1 MKKVLIISHFWP
13 YRSGSRRMLGLTK
26 YLMEFNWQP
35 IIITGPLNI
44 RPDFDVRYEE
54 VDYPCLFGFKT
65 KKDIGDQLKEKSDI
79 FPLAIKYYFL
89 KLIYNFIREILAYP
103 DEDKYWRKPA
113 VAKAIEIIEKE
124 KIDAIISIWPVTSH
138 LIAKEIKDKYEQGF
152 FGERKKIPWI
162 VDFPDLWSE
171 NCDYSYS
178 FIRKL
183 FDRRLEKNTLK
194 KTDALIVLSKY
205 DKEKQQLIH
214 KNKAIYVIPHGFN
227 LEEIN
232 EPPQKI
238 TEKFT
243 ITYPGVFYAGKRD
256 PSKILIALKDLINE
270 KFINP
275 EDIEIRFYGSREKWV
290 SEIIKKYNLSEIV
303 KQYGQIPRDEAVK
316 KERESQILLL
326 LKWEDPKEKGIYSG
340 KIFEYLAARRPILAT
355 GGSRDVVSELL
366 EETKAGIDAP
376 TIKEI
381 KEALKSLY
389 FEYKKNGKV
398 SFSGDIEKIN
408 KYSEFEMAKKFAV
421 LLNKLINAN
430 LMIKNNYE
438 KKEN

>member
-1 MKKVLIISHFWP
+1 MKKVLIIGHLWP
-13 YRSGSRRMLGLTK
+13 YRSGSRRMSGFSKCLK
-26 YLMEFNWQP
+26 EFNWQP

-54 VDYPCLFGFKT
+54 VDYPCLFGFKS
-65 KKDIGDQLKEKSDI
+65 KKNIEDQLKEKSVI
-79 FPLAIKYYFL
+79 FPLAIKHYFL
-89 KLIYNFIREILAYP
+89 KPIYNFIREIIAYP
-103 DEDKYWRKPA
+103 DEDKYFEEPARK
-113 VAKAIEIIEKE
+113 KAIEIIENE
-124 KIDAIISIWPVTSH
+124 KIDAIISIWPQTSH
-138 LIAKEIKDKYEQGF
+138 LVAKELKEKYA
-152 FGERKKIPWI
+152 ITWI
-162 VDFPDLWSE
+162 ADFPDLWSE

-178 FIRKL
+178 FLRKL
-183 FDRRLEKNTLK
+183 MDRRLEKNTLK
-194 KTDALIVLSKY
+194 KADALVVLSKY
-205 DKEKQQLIH
+205 DKETQQLIH
-214 KNKAIYVIPHGFN
+214 KNKPIYIISHSFA
-227 LEEIN
+227 LEEVN
-232 EPPQKI
+232 EPPSE
-238 TEKFT
+238 TTRKFT

-326 LKWEDPKEKGIYSG
+326 LKWEDPRQKGVYSG
-340 KIFEYLAARRPILAT
+340 KKTFEYLAARRPILAT
-355 GGSRDVVSELL
+355 GGSKDVISELL
-366 EETKAGIDAP
+366 EETKAGTDAS

-398 SFSGDIEKIN
+398 SFKGDIEKIN
-408 KYSEFEMAKKFAV
+408 KYSAKEMAKKFAV